1 MEDYADILERELS
14 DAVEVKNPDSL
25 HRYIKLMVNTMV
37 ERKEY
42 QWETAGLR
50 SDIKSLTESM
60 NNGFKLME
68 ERFKRV
74 DERFEQVDNRFE
86 QMQKQMDQRFEQVE
100 RRFEQVDKR
109 FEDINHRFNQMF
121 AFITV
126 GFTVLA
132 TITVLFKFIG

>member
-1 MEDYADILERELS
+1 MDDYAELLEHELS

-25 HRYIKLMVNTMV
+25 HRYIGLMVSSMV

-42 QWETAGLR
+42 QAETSGLR
-50 SDIKSLTESM
+50 SEIKSLVESM

-68 ERFKRV
+68 ERFKQV
-74 DERFEQVDNRFE
+74 DRRFEQI
-86 QMQKQMDQRFEQVE
+86 QKQMDQRFEQV
-100 RRFEQVDKR
+100 DKR
-109 FEDINHRFNQMF
+109 FEDMNTRFNQMF

>member
-42 QWETAGLR
+42 QSETAGLR
-50 SDIKSLTESM
+50 SDIKALTESM

-74 DERFEQVDNRFE
+74 DQRFED
-86 QMQKQMDQRFEQVE
+86 MQKQMGQSLWADAET
-100 RRFEQVDKR
+100 
-109 FEDINHRFNQMF
+109 NGP
-121 AFITV
+121 TV
-126 GFTVLA
+126 WA
-132 TITVLFKFIG
+132 SR

>member
-1 MEDYADILERELS
+1 MLGLTMEDYADILERELS

-42 QWETAGLR
+42 QSETAGLR

-60 NNGFKLME
+60 NNGFRLME

-74 DERFEQVDNRFE
+74 DQRFEQVDRHFE
-86 QMQKQMDQRFEQVE
+86 QMQKQMD
-100 RRFEQVDKR
+100 RRFEQVDK
-109 FEDINHRFNQMF
+109 RFNQMF

-132 TITVLFKFIG
+132 TITVIFKFMG

>member
-1 MEDYADILERELS
+1 MEDYAELLEHELS
-14 DAVEVKNPDSL
+14 DEVEVKNAESL
-25 HRYIKLMVNTMV
+25 HRYVKLMVNTMV

-42 QWETAGLR
+42 QSETAGLR
-50 SDIKSLTESM
+50 SDIKALTESM

-74 DERFEQVDNRFE
+74 DQRFEY
-86 QMQKQMDQRFEQVE
+86 MQKQMD
-100 RRFEQVDKR
+100 RRFEQVDK
-109 FEDINHRFNQMF
+109 RFNQMF

-132 TITVLFKFIG
+132 TITVLFKFMG

>member
-1 MEDYADILERELS
+1 MEDYVELLERELS
-14 DAVEVKNPDSL
+14 DAVEVKNRESL
-25 HRYIKLMVNTMV
+25 HRYIKLMVSTMV

-42 QWETAGLR
+42 QSETAGLR
-50 SDIKSLTESM
+50 SDIKALTESM

-74 DERFEQVDNRFE
+74 DQRFEY
-86 QMQKQMDQRFEQVE
+86 MQKQMD
-100 RRFEQVDKR
+100 RRFEQVDK
-109 FEDINHRFNQMF
+109 RFNQMF

-132 TITVLFKFIG
+132 TITVLLKFMG